1 MLDRIT
7 GMQVFV
13 RVAALGSFSA
23 AGRDLSLSQTMI
35 TKHIV
40 ALETRMGST
49 LFHRSTR
56 KLSLT
61 ESGRLFLDGCQKI
74 LADISE
80 VEHTVGRQK
89 LEPQGKLRLNAPVS
103 FAIRHL
109 GPLMPE
115 FSRRYPFVT
124 VELGLNDR
132 SVDLIEEGWD
142 LTLRIRQMASSTLR
156 TRKLAD
162 VRFAICASP
171 AYLER
176 AGTPKRIAELS
187 EHTCLGYTLS
197 PNVGPSRWS
206 FGPNG
211 EKSISVKCALT
222 ANNGDV
228 LREAAV
234 AGQGIIYQPSFIVN
248 EELHDGRLKR
258 LELDYPTIEGPSLHA
273 VYPPSDHVPLK
284 VRAMIDYLVECY
296 GPVPPWDRVPS

>member
-176 AGTPKRIAELS
+176 AGTPKEL
-187 EHTCLGYTLS
+187 L
-197 PNVGPSRWS
+197 N
-206 FGPNG
+206 
-211 EKSISVKCALT
+211 
-222 ANNGDV
+222 
-228 LREAAV
+228 
-234 AGQGIIYQPSFIVN
+234 
-248 EELHDGRLKR
+248 
-258 LELDYPTIEGPSLHA
+258 
-273 VYPPSDHVPLK
+273 
-284 VRAMIDYLVECY
+284 
-296 GPVPPWDRVPS
+296 